1 MARID
6 RRQFLERTLYAAAA
20 AAAGPLPLRA
30 SCPVGRPQGPNEILR
45 VAVVGVRGRGGAHVG
60 AFAGMKDVH
69 VAAICDVDESV
80 IAGVMKRAEQASAR
94 KPVFYKDY
102 RKLCEDKS
110 IDAISVATCNHT
122 HTLISITAAL
132 AGKHVYVEKP
142 LSHNVWE
149 GRKLVE
155 AARKYG
161 VVIHHGTQS
170 RSEGRW
176 RRAIAFLRSGK
187 LGAVKTARG
196 LCYKRRPSIGF
207 KPDGPVP
214 PGVDYDLWL
223 GPAPERP
230 FNPNRFHYNW
240 HWFWDTGNGDIGN
253 QGVHQMDI
261 ALWGLGKTELP
272 RRVLSVGGRL
282 GYKDQAETANTQVVW
297 YDYGD
302 AEIVFEVRGLDTEP
316 FMGQRIGNIFH
327 CEKGYLAGTTAF
339 DLDGTKIPIEAQDD
353 GKGGDHFRV
362 FVDAVRAGR
371 KESPT
376 ADVAVGHLS
385 SALCHLGNISYRLG
399 EPRKLSEEAP
409 FGSIASGQEA
419 YRRMREHLRENGVE
433 ADSPFRV
440 GRLLDF
446 DPVSETFKGSEEAN
460 RLLTREY
467 RKPYVVPEKV

>member
-6 RRQFLERTLYAAAA
+6 RRQFLERSLYAAAA
-20 AAAGPLPLRA
+20 AAAAPLPLEA
-30 SCPVGRPQGPNEILR
+30 SPGGRPAGPNEILR
-45 VAVVGVRGRGGAHVG
+45 VAVVGVRGRGEGHVS
-60 AFAGMKDVH
+60 AFAAMKDVH

-80 IAGVMKRAEQASAR
+80 IPGAMNRAEQGSGR

-149 GRKLVE
+149 GRRLVE
-155 AARKYG
+155 AARKHG
-161 VVIHHGTQS
+161 VVVQHGTQS

-240 HWFWDTGNGDIGN
+240 HWFWDTGNGDLGN

-261 ALWGLGKTELP
+261 ALWGLGKAELP
-272 RRVLSVGGRL
+272 KRVSSVGGRL
-282 GYKDQAETANTQVVW
+282 GYKDQAETANTQVCW

-302 AEIVFEVRGLDTEP
+302 AEIIFEVRGLDTEP

-339 DLDGTKIPIEAQDD
+339 DLDGAKIPIETEDD
-353 GKGGDHFRV
+353 GKGGNHFPV
-362 FVDAVRAGR
+362 FVDAIRAGK

-376 ADVAVGHLS
+376 ADVLDGHLS

-399 EPRKLSEEAP
+399 QPRRLSEEAP
-409 FGSIASGQEA
+409 FGEIASGQEA
-419 YRRMREHLRENGVE
+419 YRRMREHLRENGVGAE
-433 ADSPFRV
+433 TEFLA

-446 DPVSETFKGSEEAN
+446 DPASETFKGCAEAD

>member
-80 IAGVMKRAEQASAR
+80 IAGVMKRAEQASGR